1 MKGIGLNPRV
11 SGTDALVWYHAGE
24 RNLIG
29 WRSLITERVF
39 PRLCWAHEP
48 SASARF
54 HEQVLQGSKTF
65 DAQGVSNRNQKPGL
79 MVDVVDAIPKRCRI
93 LGVPVDCVTEAEA
106 LAVCEAML
114 YGRRPS
120 GAIIAVNPEKVMTA
134 RKNPA
139 LLAELEKAALL
150 IPDGIGMVLAARLH
164 GIPLRERVPG
174 ADLMPR
180 LCELAAR
187 KGAPVFLYGAKPDVI
202 ADTANALVHR
212 FPGLRVAGTQH
223 GYVREEEMPAFVE
236 RIASSGA
243 QLLFVALGS
252 PRQER
257 WIGSHLP
264 RLDAIRI
271 CQGVGGTFDVLAGRI
286 RRAPRVFRKIGLEWF
301 WRLLRQPQRLPRDIE
316 RFRFGFRVLLDWP
329 AARFRGESRNAR

>member
-1 MKGIGLNPRV
+1 M
-11 SGTDALVWYHAGE
+11 
-24 RNLIG
+24 
-29 WRSLITERVF
+29 
-39 PRLCWAHEP
+39 
-48 SASARF
+48 
-54 HEQVLQGSKTF
+54 
-65 DAQGVSNRNQKPGL
+65 
-79 MVDVVDAIPKRCRI
+79 VDAIPKRCRI
-93 LGVPVDCVTEAEA
+93 LGVPVDCVSGADA

-114 YGRRPS
+114 DGRRPS

-187 KGAPVFLYGAKPDVI
+187 KGAPVFLYGAKPDVVI
-202 ADTANALVHR
+202 EAASALVRR
-212 FPGLRVAGTQH
+212 FPELRVAGTEH
-223 GYVREEEMPAFVE
+223 GYVREEEMAAFVE

-243 QLLFVALGS
+243 RLLFVALGS

-257 WIGSHLP
+257 WIGRHLP
-264 RLDAIRI
+264 RLRGIRI
-271 CQGVGGTFDVLAGRI
+271 CQGVGGTFDVLAGRV
-286 RRAPRVFRKIGLEWF
+286 RRAPLVIQKIGLEWF
-301 WRLLRQPQRLPRDIE
+301 WRLLRQPQRLPRDLE
-316 RFRFGFRVLLDWP
+316 RFRFGFRVLLDWRT
-329 AARFRGESRNAR
+329 AKTRGGSKGLH